1 MLKVN
6 MNKLN
11 NKTDFVKAP
20 AAAPAA
26 APVSAPASASILAPV
41 RAAAPVLGAAL
52 MHEPATNHGTAY
64 TTEQRRQLGIEGLLP
79 HAVESLDRQVERV
92 LGHLAEKNDD
102 LERYIYLIGLEDR
115 NETVFY
121 KTIMSDPKTFIP
133 ILYDPTVAD
142 ACLAFGN
149 NYRRAR
155 GMYITRHMK
164 GRIAEVLRNW
174 PQKDVRFLCVST
186 GGRILGLGDIG
197 ANGMGI
203 PIGKLQL
210 YTACAAVP
218 PSCLLPVLFDIGT
231 TNESLRA
238 DPFYLGVREAPLPE
252 KELDELTEEFVQ
264 AVQEVFPDCCIHFED
279 WKGVD
284 AIRMLDRYR
293 DRVLCYNDDIQ
304 GTASVALAG
313 IETALH
319 ITEGKLTDQR
329 IMFLGAGSAG
339 IGIAKLICA
348 EMRLMGLSEA
358 EAAARVNMFDVN
370 GLVEGSRTDLSAA
383 QRVYASSAKPCK
395 NFLQA
400 IESFKPTVLF
410 GVSTKRGAFTRE
422 IIEAM
427 SRLNERPLI
436 FALSNPTEKA
446 ECTAAEAYTWS
457 KGKALFAAGVQ
468 FPDFELDGKL
478 HHPGQANNFYIYPA
492 IGLATYAARPSR
504 LNDQCFIVAAHATA
518 DQVTQRQRAKGMLYP
533 SQDTILET
541 EVTTAARVA
550 EYMFDAGLAQV
561 ERPADIRAWLEQMLY
576 KPEY

>member
-1 MLKVN
+1 MANQMKKIDNGVALQTRPISGSTLLHEPGI
-6 MNKLN
+6 NKGTAF
-11 NKTDFVKAP
+11 TDKE
-20 AAAPAA
+20 
-26 APVSAPASASILAPV
+26 
-41 RAAAPVLGAAL
+41 RAA
-52 MHEPATNHGTAY
+52 
-64 TTEQRRQLGIEGLLP
+64 LGIEGLLP
-79 HAVESLDRQVERV
+79 HAVETLERQVERV
-92 LGHLAEKNDD
+92 LAHLNEKSDD
-102 LERYIYLIGLEDR
+102 LERYIYLIGLEER

-121 KTIMSDPKTFIP
+121 KAIMSDPKRFIP

-164 GRIAEVLRNW
+164 GRIAQVLRNW
-174 PQKDVRFLCVST
+174 PEKEVRFICVST

-197 ANGMGI
+197 TNGMGI

-218 PSCLLPVLFDIGT
+218 PKCLMPVLFDIGT
-231 TNESLRA
+231 TNEGLRA
-238 DPFYLGVREAPLPE
+238 DPFYMGTREAPLSE
-252 KELDELTEEFVQ
+252 KELDELTEEFVN
-264 AVQEVFPDCCIHFED
+264 AVQEVYPGCCIHFED

-293 DRVLCYNDDIQ
+293 DKILCYNDDIQ

-313 IETALH
+313 IDSAMH
-319 ITEGKLTDQR
+319 ITGGKLSDQR

-348 EMRLMGLSEA
+348 EFRTQGMSEA
-358 EAAARVNMFDVN
+358 EARSRIAMFDVN
-370 GLVEGSRTDLSAA
+370 GLLETSRTDLSEA
-383 QRVYASSAKPCK
+383 QKIYAQNAKPTK

-400 IESFKPTVLF
+400 IEAFKPTVLF
-410 GVSTKRGAFTRE
+410 GVSTKFGAFTRE

-427 SRLNERPLI
+427 SRINEQPLI

-446 ECTAAEAYTWS
+446 ECTAEQAYTWS

-468 FPDFELDGKL
+468 FPDFELDGKTFR
-478 HHPGQANNFYIYPA
+478 PGQANNFYIYPA
-492 IGLATYAARPSR
+492 IGLATYAARPTR
-504 LNDQCFIVAAHATA
+504 LDDECFIVAAHATA
-518 DQVTQRQRAKGMLYP
+518 DQVTPRQRAKGMLYP
-533 SQDTILET
+533 SQDIILET
-541 EVTTAARVA
+541 EVTTAARIA

-561 ERPADIRAWLEQMLY
+561 ERPSDIRAWIEGMLY